1 MTLLGS
7 GISDDIGK
15 DGRVEELH
23 RQLRPE
29 VLVAEVGRVVGLHEV
44 DVLLVPVGPVDP
56 EPLAAK
62 TFRRTGLIL
71 LTLGKVVNNYP
82 NFLYWYVFNLCFTCK
97 IQYAYKCIK
106 K

>member
-7 GISDDIGK
+7 GISDDVGK

-56 EPLAAK
+56 EPLAAE
-62 TFRRTGLIL
+62 TFRGSRADST
-71 LTLGKVVNNYP
+71 YP
-82 NFLYWYVFNLCFTCK
+82 CKLVETKPIVFRCYV
-97 IQYAYKCIK
+97 
-106 K
+106 

>member
-1 MTLLGS
+1 M
-7 GISDDIGK
+7 
-15 DGRVEELH
+15 
-23 RQLRPE
+23 
-29 VLVAEVGRVVGLHEV
+29 VAEVGRVVGLHEV

-97 IQYAYKCIK
+97 IQYAYKCSK
-106 K
+106 KVKTSLSLLNSATLVAKNDLRN